1 MMVRWLREL
10 WLQLWIT
17 LVVALVLL
25 ALYVS
30 AGRQLIPLL
39 ETYQPEAEQWL
50 SEQLGQ
56 PVRMNRLQG
65 GWRGLSPL
73 VRVEGLHIG
82 PSSQGIGIGRVE
94 AQLDVSASAFY
105 RQPVFKRIEVTG
117 VRAHLVEQQR
127 HVWQLA
133 EGWQLDL
140 NQLQRGSSSEES
152 TSASNGR
159 PAWLDWLELQHS
171 IAFQDWHLTGDGLK
185 FDEELKV
192 QQLLWRNRGDSRVLG
207 GDIAWGADGEVA
219 HIRVSGRLQG
229 PLWPW
234 RQQQGQLFLEVEE
247 QNWLRWI
254 PDSLP
259 EPMQVTAARAGMM
272 TWLNIDQGQL
282 QRVHSLVTIPEF
294 NLSTAAQPLELGRGV
309 IQLDGH
315 KQGDDWQARLKL
327 AFAEALPVDQV
338 YLSTVNMEDADGLA
352 GKGWQL
358 QLGGVDLQQTSR
370 FLQQHALLPE
380 LWQRYLNGLQPRGR
394 AQETR
399 VSLLQ
404 QGEQTQLEVRADLQ
418 AVSIEP
424 YQGIPGLKEVDA
436 ELQLLPHQ
444 GRLRIR
450 DDQLELW
457 LADVYDQPWTL
468 TEARGDFTW
477 AIHPDYYQL
486 QLQAFSARLAG
497 SPLTGEVALRIPEDD
512 SGIEANT
519 SVLLGLQQA
528 PVALKQQ
535 LIPSLLEDEL
545 RQWLDQAL
553 VAGTIE
559 QAVLALNGRLG
570 DDSRDEQRSIQLYL
584 QAQDL
589 QLQYL
594 QQWPALR
601 EFDGR
606 LLLASP
612 NLDVW
617 VDKTRT
623 LGGGL
628 QPHSGRVQLR
638 QRDGQPWLNVAARL
652 TGNSREALRYFTD
665 TPLRDM
671 VDGAFDRWRAEGPLQ
686 AGLVLNMPLGDDAG
700 DPQVQLDVSLQ
711 DNQLHIGELDLDF
724 KAINGRLQF
733 DSERGLFSDQ
743 LQGQLLGGEFEAQIR
758 STPVGEGYDM
768 TLAAKGGS
776 QWPAIKQWLP
786 LFLLDPLDGELS
798 YDAELSI
805 ASEQRGGVK
814 LALSSDLDGTVIDL
828 PAPMG
833 KTAEQ
838 TAQLAMTVQPGA
850 DTRISMDYQQW
861 LKSVLALRDGELQRG
876 QVYLGGSDA
885 FLPSDPG
892 IEIRGRV
899 DEPISAAEWYE
910 VWQHMQALLAEPDI
924 EAERSDITAVPVD
937 GAETLPIDSAETGPV
952 RLVDLQ
958 FAAIDVWDIP
968 SGPARLQASQEFGE
982 WQMQLESDLVTGDVL
997 LPADANMPIQLE
1009 LDYIHLPTGADD
1021 HAENASPAEADVTAD
1036 PLQDVDPAAM
1046 PAMDMQLAELYIG
1059 SRNFGRW
1066 QLSSRPLAD
1075 GLQVEVDDSDLK
1087 GLRMLGK
1094 MQWRYREGEH
1104 TTELNDLSFTSNDIG
1119 KVQKSFRQQAVLNA
1133 EDSRVLGRMSWRGSP
1148 LAYNPRS
1155 LDGVL
1160 SLRMRNGHM
1169 AAEGA
1174 DALKAFGVLNFNSI
1188 KRRLQLDFSD
1198 LYQSGVAFD
1207 VLKAKADIND
1217 GVLVLTEP
1225 LVMDGPGSKF
1235 WLSGSSNLNYRTL
1248 DMKLAVT
1255 FPVGGS
1261 LPLVAILAGLAP
1273 PVAASIYVTE
1283 RLVSD
1288 ELERFTSASYTVR
1301 GTWSEPQLTINQ
1313 AFDNEV
1319 DGKTSRSLGERLRSI
1334 NPFGGDE

>member
-1 MMVRWLREL
+1 MIVRWLREL

-94 AQLDVSASAFY
+94 AQLDLSATAFF

-133 EGWQLDL
+133 DGWQIDL
-140 NQLQRGSSSEES
+140 NQLQRDS
-152 TSASNGR
+152 TSDQPVVTSNER

-171 IAFQDWHLTGDGLK
+171 IAFQDWHLAGEGLK
-185 FDEELKV
+185 FDEELKI

-207 GDIAWGADGEVA
+207 GDVAWGADGEMA
-219 HIRVSGRLQG
+219 NIRVNGRLQG

-259 EPMQVTAARAGMM
+259 EPLQVTAVRAGMM

-282 QRVHSLVTIPEF
+282 QRVHSLVTVPE
-294 NLSTAAQPLELGRGV
+294 LTLVTGAQPVQLERGV

-315 KQGDDWQARLKL
+315 KQEHDWQARLKL
-327 AFAEALPVDQV
+327 NFNESLPVEQL
-338 YLSTVNMEDADGLA
+338 YLSTVNMDEGEGLA

-358 QLGGVDLQQTSR
+358 QLDGLDVQQTSR

-380 LWQRYLNGLQPRGR
+380 LWQSYLAGLQPRGR
-394 AQETR
+394 AEQAR

-404 QGEQTQLEVRADLQ
+404 RGDQTHVEVRADLKSI
-418 AVSIEP
+418 SIEP
-424 YQGIPGLKEVDA
+424 FQGIPGLTGVDA

-444 GRLRIR
+444 GRLSIR
-450 DDQLELW
+450 DDELQLW
-457 LADVYDQPWTL
+457 LADVYDKPWTL
-468 TEARGDFTW
+468 TNARSDFTW

-486 QLQAFSARLAG
+486 QLQQLRAQLAG

-512 SGIEANT
+512 SGIEPNT
-519 SVLLGLQQA
+519 SVLLGLGQA
-528 PVALKQQ
+528 SLDLKQQ
-535 LIPSLLEDEL
+535 LIPSLLDDEL
-545 RQWLDQAL
+545 RQWLDHAL

-559 QAVLALNGRLG
+559 QAMVALNGRLD
-570 DDSRDEQRSIQLYL
+570 DDSREEQRSVQLYL

-589 QLQYL
+589 QLKYL

-612 NLDVW
+612 DLDVW

-628 QPHSGRVQLR
+628 QPHTGRVQLR
-638 QRDGQPWLNVAARL
+638 QRDGQPWLNVAGRL
-652 TGNSREALRYFTD
+652 SGDSREALRYFTE
-665 TPLRDM
+665 TPLRDV
-671 VDGAFDRWRAEGPLQ
+671 VDGAFDQWQANGPLQ
-686 AGLVLNMPLGDDAG
+686 AGLVLNVPLGDDAG
-700 DPQVQLDVSLQ
+700 EPQVQLDINVQ
-711 DNQLHIGELDLDF
+711 DNQLLIGELDLQVSD
-724 KAINGRLQF
+724 ITGRLQF

-743 LQGQLLGGEFEAQIR
+743 LQGQLLGGDFDAQIR
-758 STPVGEGYDM
+758 SSAVGGGYDM
-768 TLAAKGGS
+768 ELSATGRS

-786 LFLLDPLDGELS
+786 LFLLDPVDGDLG
-798 YDAELSI
+798 YQAELSI
-805 ASEQRGGVK
+805 AGEQRGGVK
-814 LALSSDLDGTVIDL
+814 LALTSELDGTQIDL

-838 TAQLAMTVQPGA
+838 KAKLAMTVQPGA

-861 LKSVLALRDGELQRG
+861 LKSVMALRDGELHRG

-899 DEPISAAEWYE
+899 DDPISAAQWFE
-910 VWQHMQALLAEPDI
+910 VWQHMQVLLAEPDI
-924 EAERSDITAVPVD
+924 EAESSDITAVPV
-937 GAETLPIDSAETGPV
+937 GEPLPLDSAETGPV
-952 RLVDLQ
+952 RLVELQ
-958 FAAIDVWDIP
+958 FANVDVWDIS

-982 WQMQLESDLVTGDVL
+982 WQMRLDSDLLAGDVR
-997 LPADANMPIQLE
+997 LPAASTEPIQLE
-1009 LDYIHLPTGADD
+1009 LDYIHLPAGADD
-1021 HAENASPAEADVTAD
+1021 DAEEATSGTPAD

-1046 PAMDMQLAELYIG
+1046 PPMDMQLAELYIG

-1087 GLRMLGK
+1087 GLRMLGQ
-1094 MQWRYREGEH
+1094 MQWRYRGKEH
-1104 TTELNDLSFTSNDIG
+1104 TTALSDLSFTSDNIG
-1119 KVQKSFRQQAVLNA
+1119 KVQQSFRQQAILNA
-1133 EDSRVLGRMSWRGSP
+1133 EDSRVLGHMSWTGSP
-1148 LAYNPRS
+1148 LAYNPRT

-1198 LYQSGVAFD
+1198 LYQTGVAFD
-1207 VLKAKADIND
+1207 VLKAKADIDD